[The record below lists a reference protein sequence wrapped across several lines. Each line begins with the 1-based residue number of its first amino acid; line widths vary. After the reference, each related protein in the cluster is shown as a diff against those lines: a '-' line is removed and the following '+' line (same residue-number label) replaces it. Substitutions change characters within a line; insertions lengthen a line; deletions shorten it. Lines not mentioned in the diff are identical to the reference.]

1 MLCEGKNTMPRKPYP
16 SDLSDDEWEKIK
28 PLLPEANKLGSPRTV
43 DLREILNAIFYRV
56 DNGCKWR
63 ALPHDFPP
71 HQTVYDYFRRWVRT
85 GLWQKINQMMV
96 RQVRVFEGRNEEPTL
111 AIIDSHSAKGTSK
124 GGPPMALMGI
134 KRSKDSSGTS
144 LLMF

>member
-1 MLCEGKNTMPRKPYP
+1 MSRKPYP
-16 SDLSDDEWEKIK
+16 SDLSDAEWEKIK

-43 DLREILNAIFYRV
+43 DLREILNAVFYRV

-85 GLWQKINQMMV
+85 GLWQQINQALVPEV
-96 RQVRVFEGRNEEPTL
+96 RISQGRNEEPTL
-111 AIIDSHSAKGTSK
+111 AIIDSRSVKGTSK
-124 GGPPMALMGI
+124 GGPQSGLMGS
-134 KRSKDSSGTS
+134 KRLKVSSGTS

>member
-1 MLCEGKNTMPRKPYP
+1 MSRKPYP
-16 SDLSDDEWEKIK
+16 SDLSDAEWEKIK
-28 PLLPEANKLGSPRTV
+28 LLLPEANKLGSPRTV

-63 ALPHDFPP
+63 AMPHDFSP

-85 GLWQKINQMMV
+85 GLWQQINQSLV
-96 RQVRVFEGRNEEPTL
+96 SQVRVCEGRNEEPTL
-111 AIIDSHSAKGTSK
+111 AIIDSRSVKGTSK
-124 GGPPMALMGI
+124 GGSQSGLMGS
-134 KRSKDSSGTS
+134 KRSKVSSGTS

>member
-1 MLCEGKNTMPRKPYP
+1 MSRKPYP
-16 SDLSDDEWEKIK
+16 SDLSDAEWEKIK

-63 ALPHDFPP
+63 AMPHDFPP

-85 GLWQKINQMMV
+85 GLWPQINQSLV
-96 RQVRVFEGRNEEPTL
+96 SQVRVGEGRHEEPTL
-111 AIIDSHSAKGTSK
+111 AIIDSRSVKGTSK
-124 GGPPMALMGI
+124 GGPQSGLMGS
-134 KRSKDSSGTS
+134 KRSKVSSGTS

>member
-1 MLCEGKNTMPRKPYP
+1 MSRKPYP
-16 SDLSDDEWEKIK
+16 SDLSDAEWEKIK
-28 PLLPEANKLGSPRTV
+28 PLLPGANKLGSPRTV

-63 ALPHDFPP
+63 AIPHDFPP

-85 GLWQKINQMMV
+85 GLWQQINQSLV
-96 RQVRVFEGRNEEPTL
+96 RQVRVYEGRNEEPTL
-111 AIIDSHSAKGTSK
+111 AIIDSRSVKGTSK
-124 GGPPMALMGI
+124 GGTPSGLMGS

>member
-1 MLCEGKNTMPRKPYP
+1 MSRKPYP
-16 SDLSDDEWEKIK
+16 SDLSDAEWEKIK
-28 PLLPEANKLGSPRTV
+28 PLLPGANKLGSPRTV

-63 ALPHDFPP
+63 AIPHDFPP

-85 GLWQKINQMMV
+85 GLWQQINQSLV
-96 RQVRVFEGRNEEPTL
+96 RQVRVYEGRNEEPTL
-111 AIIDSHSAKGTSK
+111 AIIDSRSVKGTSK
-124 GGPPMALMGI
+124 GGTQSGLMGS